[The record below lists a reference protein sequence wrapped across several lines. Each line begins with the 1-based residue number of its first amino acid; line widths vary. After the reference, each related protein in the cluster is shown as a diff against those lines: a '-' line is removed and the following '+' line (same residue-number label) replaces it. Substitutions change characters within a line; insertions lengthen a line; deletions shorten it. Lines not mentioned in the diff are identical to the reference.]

1 MDEQQMIMLTNQKIV
16 ARFEGILFAAGDS
29 VKTADLAQAVAIE
42 EGMAQKILEQMAQE
56 YQKVSHGIRLVQTEE
71 SWQLSTK
78 PELYPFIE
86 KIVSINQH
94 GGLSRAALET
104 LSIIAYRQPVT
115 RVDIENLRGVS
126 SSSSIKNLLDRGLIV
141 EAGRKDAPGRPFY
154 YETTAAFLKS
164 AHLKSLKELPDF
176 ETFYSKAS
184 QKEKNPESTEGE
196 EGLPS

>member
-56 YQKVSHGIRLVQTEE
+56 YQKVSHGIRLVQTEK

-164 AHLKSLKELPDF
+164 AHLKSLNELPDF
-176 ETFYSKAS
+176 ENFYSKAS
-184 QKEKNPESTEGE
+184 QKDPESIEGE

>member
-1 MDEQQMIMLTNQKIV
+1 MIMLTNQKIV

-164 AHLKSLKELPDF
+164 AHLKSLNELPDF
-176 ETFYSKAS
+176 ENFYSKAS
-184 QKEKNPESTEGE
+184 QKDPESTEGE